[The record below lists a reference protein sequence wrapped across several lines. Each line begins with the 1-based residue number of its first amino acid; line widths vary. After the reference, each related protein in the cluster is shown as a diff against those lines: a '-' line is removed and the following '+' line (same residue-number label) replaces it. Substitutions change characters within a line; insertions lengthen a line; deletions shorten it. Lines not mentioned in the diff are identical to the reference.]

1 MKAKPSCISALDT
14 LSKAIM
20 NYELRIK
27 KYKNRIRMLAL
38 LGCILYSVSCYAEV
52 LNRVVAYVD
61 DSAITLSEF
70 RETFARMK
78 MTVSAISAE
87 EVVNSMINRR
97 LLLKEAA
104 KMRLEA
110 TTKDELLKDYI
121 DIKIKA
127 SILIREKDTE
137 RFYNEHR
144 EDFKGKDYA
153 SVRDE
158 IDKYLFE
165 MEVNRQLK
173 KHIEA
178 LRANAEIKVQIESSK
193 K

>member
-1 MKAKPSCISALDT
+1 
-14 LSKAIM
+14 
-20 NYELRIK
+20 
-27 KYKNRIRMLAL
+27 MLAL
-38 LGCILYSVSCYAEV
+38 LCLLLTLNSQLSTVCSAEV

-70 RETFARMK
+70 RETFVRMK
-78 MTVSAISAE
+78 MTVSNISAE
-87 EVVNSMINRR
+87 EVIASMINRR

-110 TTKDELLKDYI
+110 ATKDELLKDYI

-173 KHIEA
+173 KHIED
-178 LRANAEIKVQIESSK
+178 LRANAEIKVQL
-193 K
+193 

>member
-27 KYKNRIRMLAL
+27 NYKNRIRMLAL